1 MHPLVR
7 SKITADDATI
17 AAAVEDANTPS
28 LLMALIHLT
37 GDTSILQGD
46 VRPMAV
52 TMGDTQGGLS
62 AEQQATIRRQ
72 ALAALIAY
80 RDRGHTLP
88 PAPSRETVFTMMS
101 FMVGTPVPA
110 EYLPMIMEEMGL
122 GDDDPRALHRTK
134 EIPERVRA
142 EFRVV
147 IIGAGMSG
155 ILAAIRLKQA
165 GIGAVVLEKNSA
177 VGGTWWENSYPGLR
191 VDVPNHFY
199 SYSFE
204 PNHDWP
210 NHFSTRAELFAYF
223 DRCAEKYGIKDEIRF
238 DTEVVSAAYDEGTGR
253 WKVVARTREGSP
265 LEIEANAIIS
275 AVGQLNRPKLPTIDG
290 LASFAGIAFHSSAWR
305 HDADLAGKRIAV
317 IGTGASAFQLV
328 PEIAAQA
335 GELTVFQRSAP
346 WMFPTD
352 DYHAPVADGEK
363 WCLKH
368 VPFYANWYRFWLFW
382 TLADGFLPALTVDP
396 AWQHPE
402 RSANALNEDIR
413 QMLIGYISAQ
423 IGDDTELL
431 AKSIPDYPVGGKRI
445 LRDNGSWLRALKR
458 DNVRV
463 VTDRIRRITPSGI
476 VTEDGREHPAD
487 VAIFATGFKA
497 DHFLWPMKITGKH
510 GVVLNEHW
518 GDDPRAYLG
527 ITIPGFP
534 NLFCLYGPNT
544 NLVHG
549 GSIIFHSEC
558 QVRYI
563 LGCLRLLLENGYASM
578 DCRTDVHDAFN
589 ESVDEANANRAR
601 GMPRVSS
608 WYKNR
613 KGRITQCWPWRLV
626 DYWSATQAPKPAD
639 FVLR

>member
-1 MHPLVR
+1 MNR
-7 SKITADDATI
+7 STAAAITVNDATI
-17 AAAVEDANTPS
+17 AQALEDANTPS
-28 LLMALIHLT
+28 LMMALIHLT
-37 GDTSILQGD
+37 ADTSLLEGD
-46 VRPMAV
+46 IRPVAI
-52 TMGDTQGGLS
+52 TMGDTQGALS
-62 AEQQATIRRQ
+62 EEQRATIRRR
-72 ALAALIAY
+72 ALDALVAY

-88 PAPSRETVFTMMS
+88 PPPSRETVFEMMS
-101 FMVGTPVPA
+101 FMVGVPVPE
-110 EYLPMIMEEMGL
+110 EYLPMMIEEMRL
-122 GDDDPRALHRTK
+122 GDEDPRALHWPKQISEDVLGR
-134 EIPERVRA
+134 
-142 EFRVV
+142 FQVV

-155 ILAAIRLKQA
+155 VLAAIRLKQA
-165 GIGAVVLEKNSA
+165 GIRTVVLEKNSA

-223 DRCAEKYGIKDEIRF
+223 DRCAEKYGVKDEIRF
-238 DTEVVSAAYDEGTGR
+238 DTEVESAAFDEETAR
-253 WKVVARTREGSP
+253 WKVVARAGDGSR

-275 AVGQLNRPKLPTIDG
+275 AVGQLNRPKLPSIEG
-290 LASFAGIAFHSSAWR
+290 LETFQGTAFHSSDWR
-305 HDADLAGKRIAV
+305 HEEDLQGKRIAV
-317 IGTGASAFQLV
+317 LGTGASAFQLV

-335 GELTVFQRSAP
+335 SELTVFQRSAP

-352 DYHAPVADGEK
+352 DYHAPVAEGEK

-368 VPFYANWYRFWLFW
+368 IPYYANWYRFWLFW

-396 AWQHPE
+396 KWEHQD

-413 QMLIGYISAQ
+413 LMLSAYITEQ
-423 IGDDTELL
+423 IGDDPELL
-431 AKSIPDYPVGGKRI
+431 AKSIPDYAVGGKRI

-458 DNVRV
+458 ENVRV
-463 VTDRIRRITPSGI
+463 VTERIRRITAEGI
-476 VTEDGREHPAD
+476 VTETGAEHPVD
-487 VAIFATGFKA
+487 VMILATGFKA
-497 DHFLWPMKITGKH
+497 DHFLWPMKITGKN
-510 GVVLNEHW
+510 GLVLNEHW

-563 LGCLRLLLENGYASM
+563 LGCLRLLLESGHESM
-578 DCRTDVHDAFN
+578 DCKQDVHDAFN
-589 ESVDEANANRAR
+589 ASVDEANAKRTW
-601 GMPRVSS
+601 GMPRINS
-608 WYKNR
+608 WYKNS
-613 KGRITQCWPWRLV
+613 KGRITQCWPFRLV
-626 DYWSATQAPKPAD
+626 DYWSATQGPNPAD